1 MYHIEA
7 NMSTSETVSTMAHLG
22 QLVRHVRKE
31 QGLTQLD
38 VAGLAGLSNRFII
51 DLERGKE
58 TLHVQKVFDVLSLLG
73 LELTARRK
81 S

>member
-1 MYHIEA
+1 MAENVSEA
-7 NMSTSETVSTMAHLG
+7 RDVTSTAGLG
-22 QLVRHVRKE
+22 ELVRAIRKE

-38 VAGLAGLSNRFII
+38 LAGLAGLSNRFII

-58 TLHVQKVFDVLSLLG
+58 TLQMQKALDVLALLG
-73 LELTARRK
+73 VELTARRK

>member
-1 MYHIEA
+1 MKPVEPEKF
-7 NMSTSETVSTMAHLG
+7 TSVVQLG
-22 QLVRHVRKE
+22 KLIRQVRKE

-58 TLHVQKVFDVLSLLG
+58 TLQIQKVFDVLVLLG
-73 LELTARRK
+73 VELTAKRK

>member
-1 MYHIEA
+1 
-7 NMSTSETVSTMAHLG
+7 MSTSETVSTMAHLG
-22 QLVRHVRKE
+22 QLVRQVRKE